1 MLQFLEPR
9 DAHMTTFT
17 GRTEKHGDEW
27 IPAVS
32 FGFKITGANTL
43 LDLLSPTLRLT
54 LYSPVEGQEQ
64 LPGVE
69 LTTPLLRSKD
79 IETIPL
85 GIEYE
90 GWTCTVEHG
99 IDSTSAIVLGDS
111 KVKVQSVKV
120 YEGGTVDII
129 GSVSS
134 SDVNA
139 EEAGLL
145 WSKQKTEISLIL
157 KAPEPKVDAIDGTVA
172 AFQADHPDQHSLLDD
187 DAPAMDATEAFVRSG
202 TDEGLDASEMPP
214 GTHDEAERAERREEA
229 ASASRKRMRDSGMV
243 AH

>member
-1 MLQFLEPR
+1 
-9 DAHMTTFT
+9 MTTFT
-17 GRTEKHGDEW
+17 GRTERHGDEW

-69 LTTPLLRSKD
+69 PTTPLLRSKD

-85 GIEYE
+85 GMEYE
-90 GWTCTVEHG
+90 GWTVTVEHG
-99 IDSTSAIVLGDS
+99 IDGTSAIVLGDS

-157 KAPEPKVDAIDGTVA
+157 KAPEPKADVIDGTVA
-172 AFQADHPDQHSLLDD
+172 AFNADHPGQQDML
-187 DAPAMDATEAFVRSG
+187 DATDTFLEEHG
-202 TDEGLDASEMPP
+202 DMPP
-214 GTHDEAERAERREEA
+214 GTHDEGARQLQREEA
-229 ASASRKRMRDSGMV
+229 VAASRSRMRNGGAV
-243 AH
+243 QAH